1 VTAVSVLVAT
11 KASDTHASTHFIY
24 ALVFYSSVHDRLDFK
39 VKFCNARS

>member
-1 VTAVSVLVAT
+1 VTVVSVQAVT

-39 VKFCNARS
+39 MKFCNARS